1 TLQAGNIVARAISEG
16 RTLIMKD
23 QLQDAT
29 PSDRSLIES
38 VVEIAVPLKVEDQ
51 ILGALYIRSPEG
63 SPFTPDHLQLAEMLA
78 AQLALAI
85 FESHSIAQRQ
95 EENWITT
102 ILLEVA
108 QHASRPG
115 DVNQALQS
123 VLQLT
128 TLVAGTSWAILLL
141 NEESG
146 HGLRVGPVA
155 GLRRMQ
161 QLGIREFNIHPSSI
175 NLTPPYKESDRP
187 ILIKLPE
194 YIANAMK
201 TEHANAL
208 VLSDGA
214 SLLGVLLLE
223 DIELSERRNS
233 LLAGIAQQISLR
245 IENARL
251 VDEIAARRS
260 LQHEIAMARNI
271 QQSFL
276 PKFVPIYPGWELG
289 VTWQMA
295 RDVGGD
301 FYDFIPL
308 PAGPDGPRLG
318 IVIADV
324 AGKGVPAALL
334 MAMCR
339 TLLRS
344 VAIRR
349 IEPGITLERLNEI
362 LFQDTETDLFISL
375 FYALW
380 EPEANKLSYANAGH
394 NPPLLF
400 TPEQPAQIVGDHGI
414 VLHVDEKATYET
426 YQLHCSPESMLVMY
440 TDGVTEAMT
449 SAGELFDL
457 HRLEHLVLGMKDWKA
472 QSVADRIAERVRLFT
487 AEPDLSDDLTAIV
500 LRRTGEA
507 ES

>member
-1 TLQAGNIVARAISEG
+1 
-16 RTLIMKD
+16 
-23 QLQDAT
+23 
-29 PSDRSLIES
+29 
-38 VVEIAVPLKVEDQ
+38 
-51 ILGALYIRSPEG
+51 
-63 SPFTPDHLQLAEMLA
+63 
-78 AQLALAI
+78 
-85 FESHSIAQRQ
+85 
-95 EENWITT
+95 
-102 ILLEVA
+102 
-108 QHASRPG
+108 
-115 DVNQALQS
+115 
-123 VLQLT
+123 
-128 TLVAGTSWAILLL
+128 
-141 NEESG
+141 
-146 HGLRVGPVA
+146 
-155 GLRRMQ
+155 
-161 QLGIREFNIHPSSI
+161 
-175 NLTPPYKESDRP
+175 
-187 ILIKLPE
+187 
-194 YIANAMK
+194 
-201 TEHANAL
+201 
-208 VLSDGA
+208 
-214 SLLGVLLLE
+214 
-223 DIELSERRNS
+223 
-233 LLAGIAQQISLR
+233 
-245 IENARL
+245 
-251 VDEIAARRS
+251 
-260 LQHEIAMARNI
+260 
-271 QQSFL
+271 
-276 PKFVPIYPGWELG
+276 
-289 VTWQMA
+289 
-295 RDVGGD
+295 
-301 FYDFIPL
+301 
-308 PAGPDGPRLG
+308 LG